1 MILALDSS
9 ILIDL
14 EQNNKE
20 TVHRLQQIVEKHQSP
35 ACIPFIVY
43 FELYYGTIDRID
55 KNKEK
60 ALHFLQ
66 KFPLLQ
72 PTQKTAKILAEMKKK
87 YETEGTPFSLADIF
101 IASQVK
107 EHGLL
112 LITKD
117 KAFLKIKDIE
127 KIIL

>member
-20 TVHRLQQIVEKHQSP
+20 TVYKLQKIVEKHQSP
-35 ACIPFIVY
+35 ACIPFIAY

-72 PTQKTAKILAEMKKK
+72 PTQKTARILAEMKKK
-87 YETEGTPFSLADIF
+87 YDTEGISFSLADIF

-117 KAFLKIKDIE
+117 KAFSHITDIE